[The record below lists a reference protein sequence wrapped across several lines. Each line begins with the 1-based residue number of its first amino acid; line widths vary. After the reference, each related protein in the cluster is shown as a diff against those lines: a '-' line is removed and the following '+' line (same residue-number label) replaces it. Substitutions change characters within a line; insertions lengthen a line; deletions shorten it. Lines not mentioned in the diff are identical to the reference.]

1 MVSHPPMRVLSV
13 YGRIY
18 ADCLRQALV
27 GIQKNV
33 WTLFLPPLLL
43 LAWSYAGTLVGL
55 LGLGGNFLGGIV
67 LTLAIAALL
76 SCYLYFLGE
85 VVAKSRVR
93 LNEFK
98 KSIGAYFWSVVNLSF
113 VVWVAGMVLDLVVG
127 KSPQADVFKT
137 LFDLAVII
145 LLNAA
150 PEVIYQRG
158 TRGGLETVQ
167 RSIQFLQ
174 ANWIEW
180 ALPTALPIAIAL
192 YFPLRAFAVYGLLG
206 YAAGILIEGA
216 LLHLSMVFRG
226 HLFAALDG
234 TSHRQRMYRWR
245 SAGSA

>member
-1 MVSHPPMRVLSV
+1 MRVLTV

-18 ADCLRQALV
+18 ADCLRQALL
-27 GIQKNV
+27 GIRKNA

-43 LAWSYAGTLVGL
+43 VAWSYAGTVVGL
-55 LGLGGNFLGGIV
+55 LGVGGNLVGGIL

-76 SCYLYFLGE
+76 SCYLYFVGE

-93 LNEFK
+93 LSEFQ
-98 KSIGAYFWSVVNLSF
+98 KSIGAYFWSVVNLTF
-113 VVWVAGMVLDLVVG
+113 VVWVASLVLDLAVG
-127 KSPQADVFKT
+127 RSPQAAVFRI

-180 ALPTALPIAIAL
+180 ALPTALPVAIAL
-192 YFPLRAFAVYGLLG
+192 YFPLREFAVHGLSAYVVGVL
-206 YAAGILIEGA
+206 LEGA

-226 HLFAALDG
+226 TLFATLDG

-245 SAGSA
+245 SSGSA

>member
-1 MVSHPPMRVLSV
+1 
-13 YGRIY
+13 
-18 ADCLRQALV
+18 
-27 GIQKNV
+27 
-33 WTLFLPPLLL
+33 
-43 LAWSYAGTLVGL
+43 
-55 LGLGGNFLGGIV
+55 
-67 LTLAIAALL
+67 
-76 SCYLYFLGE
+76 
-85 VVAKSRVR
+85 
-93 LNEFK
+93 
-98 KSIGAYFWSVVNLSF
+98 
-113 VVWVAGMVLDLVVG
+113 VLDLVVG

-192 YFPLRAFAVYGLLG
+192 YFPLREFSAFGLLG
-206 YAAGILIEGA
+206 YAAGILVEGA
-216 LLHLSMVFRG
+216 LLHLAMVFRG
-226 HLFAALDG
+226 HLFATLDG

-245 SAGSA
+245 SSGSA